1 MHYQSAAPVGD
12 DRHYSGNV
20 HSYSEECCING
31 NREFAC
37 VGSFSVSSSKSEY
50 RAYDPETGA
59 SGTGDTRSVALAVL
73 AARLGAEEGR
83 DDAELSAEL
92 ETLAERTRRRFEEE
106 GVTEADIEDAITWAR
121 SE

>member
-1 MHYQSAAPVGD
+1 MSAV
-12 DRHYSGNV
+12 V
-20 HSYSEECCING
+20 EITEENG
-31 NREFAC
+31 
-37 VGSFSVSSSKSEY
+37 EY

-59 SGTGDTRSVALAVL
+59 SGTGNSRSVALAVL

-83 DDAELSAEL
+83 DDAELRAEL

-106 GVTEADIEDAITWAR
+106 GVTEADLEDAITWAR

>member
-1 MHYQSAAPVGD
+1 MSAV
-12 DRHYSGNV
+12 V
-20 HSYSEECCING
+20 EITEENG
-31 NREFAC
+31 
-37 VGSFSVSSSKSEY
+37 EY
-50 RAYDPETGA
+50 RAYDLETGA

-83 DDAELSAEL
+83 DDDELRVEL

-106 GVTEADIEDAITWAR
+106 GVTEEDIENAITWAR